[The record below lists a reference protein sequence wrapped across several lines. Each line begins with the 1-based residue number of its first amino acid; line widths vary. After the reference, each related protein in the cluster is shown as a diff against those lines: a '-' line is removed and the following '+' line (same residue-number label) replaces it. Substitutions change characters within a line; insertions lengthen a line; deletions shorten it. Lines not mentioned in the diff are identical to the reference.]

1 MLKYKRLL
9 IKLSGEAISNPA
21 KSHVFDHQALEK
33 ITSEILKVKALGV
46 QIGIVIG
53 GGNICRGNVVEQWG
67 IERAEADNI
76 GMLGTMINS
85 LMLKAVLKASSSEE
99 VKVMTAVRMESFLE
113 SYVRLK
119 ALSYLDKGYI
129 VIFAGGIG
137 QPYVTTDYP
146 AMQRAIETR
155 CDAILMAKNGVKGVF
170 SADPAK
176 DKEAEFYETLAYE
189 DFIIK
194 KLSIIDRSA
203 ILLAEEHNL
212 PIHIFNFNQANSMV
226 DICKGVNIG
235 TSVFPNAKP
244 AKKPTFKD

>member
-21 KSHVFDHQALEK
+21 KGNVFDHQALEN
-33 ITSEILKVKALGV
+33 IAGEILKIKALGV

-85 LMLKAVLKASSSEE
+85 LMLKAVLKSRSSEE
-99 VKVMTAVRMESFLE
+99 VRVMTAVRMESFVE

-119 ALSYLDKGYI
+119 ALNYLDKGYI

-146 AMQRAIETR
+146 AVQRAIETR
-155 CDAILMAKNGVKGVF
+155 CDAILVAKNGVKGVF
-170 SADPAK
+170 STDPAK

-194 KLSIIDRSA
+194 KLSIMDRSA

-212 PIHIFNFNQANSMV
+212 PIHIFNFNEVNSMV
-226 DICKGVNIG
+226 SICKGINVG
-235 TSVFPNAKP
+235 TSVFPSVKTDTKIAV
-244 AKKPTFKD
+244 KD